1 MDALKQLKL
10 QEEMKKLEELKKE
23 ILLKILTKEARERL
37 ANVRIANPK
46 LAEQVELY
54 LIQLHQQGLLKE
66 SVSDEKLKELLKSLI
81 QKKETKIIRK

>member
-23 ILLKILTKEARERL
+23 ILLKILTKDARERL

-54 LIQLHQQGLLKE
+54 LIQLYQQGLLKE